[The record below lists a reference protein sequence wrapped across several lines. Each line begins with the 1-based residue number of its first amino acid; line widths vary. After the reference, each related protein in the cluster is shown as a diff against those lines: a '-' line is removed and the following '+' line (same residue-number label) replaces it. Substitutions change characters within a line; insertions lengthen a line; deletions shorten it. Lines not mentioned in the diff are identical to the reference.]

1 MTLLWSM
8 SSSTQL
14 IAPAL
19 AKGPGEVRVIENGR
33 TDKFRRTLAHVEVD
47 GVDVGEILIGEGWL
61 VPMMAASARGGAI
74 KISATTKPGPEP

>member
-19 AKGPGEVRVIENGR
+19 AKGSGDDRVI
-33 TDKFRRTLAHVEVD
+33 D
-47 GVDVGEILIGEGWL
+47 G
-61 VPMMAASARGGAI
+61 ASIVAPFGMSLSPVRLRH
-74 KISATTKPGPEP
+74 T